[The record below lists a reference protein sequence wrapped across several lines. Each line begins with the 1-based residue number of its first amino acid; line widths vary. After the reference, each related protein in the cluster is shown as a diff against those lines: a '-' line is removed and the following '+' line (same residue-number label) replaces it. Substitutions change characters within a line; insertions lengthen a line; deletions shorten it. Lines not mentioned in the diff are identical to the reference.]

1 MCSETR
7 TFERMPDWR
16 RARVLWQQSPDFHRT
31 LQRRRWP
38 ATDPA
43 IPQPE
48 VVGMRSWP
56 ANPSDG
62 LLATRKPLAA
72 RGVLG
77 KTGTGTD
84 EREARNRRALFRT
97 PHFGKFRIDAGLF
110 LRTDVTTKCD
120 ERT

>member
-1 MCSETR
+1 MRAFAASGSEASFRRRCCGIKLGTREKENRITIFLAIRMCSETR

-48 VVGMRSWP
+48 FAGMRSWP
-56 ANPSDG
+56 ANPFDG
-62 LLATRKPLAA
+62 LLATRK
-72 RGVLG
+72 
-77 KTGTGTD
+77 
-84 EREARNRRALFRT
+84 
-97 PHFGKFRIDAGLF
+97 H
-110 LRTDVTTKCD
+110 
-120 ERT
+120 